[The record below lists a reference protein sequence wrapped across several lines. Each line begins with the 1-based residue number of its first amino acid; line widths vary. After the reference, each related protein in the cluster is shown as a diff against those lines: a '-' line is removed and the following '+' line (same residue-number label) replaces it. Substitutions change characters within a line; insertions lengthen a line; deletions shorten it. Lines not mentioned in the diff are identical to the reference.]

1 MQDRRIGKTR
11 KAIFTALNELL
22 GEKKFAKIT
31 VQDIIDRADIGRA
44 TFYAHFPSKDDVL
57 IGYVESFFESF
68 NKQINERINHI
79 NCISRLN
86 HDGTNDAGMILPVAA
101 LFVHVQ
107 DNEKTISAMFKS
119 EGGTA
124 LMDKFKKYWI
134 EKCRPIIDAHIPAS
148 QKSKIP
154 ADILTNHV
162 VNTIIGLITFW
173 LQDGLKHTPEQME
186 QYFYELIS
194 PILSAC

>member
-11 KAIFTALNELL
+11 KAIFAALNELL
-22 GEKKFAKIT
+22 VEKKFAKIT

-68 NKQINERINHI
+68 NKQINDHTSHINHI
-79 NCISRLN
+79 NL
-86 HDGTNDAGMILPVAA
+86 DDTNDAGMILPVAA
-101 LFVHVQ
+101 LFVHVR

-134 EKCRPIIDAHIPAS
+134 EKCRPIIDAHIPAG
-148 QKSKIP
+148 QKPKIP
-154 ADILTNHV
+154 ADILINHV